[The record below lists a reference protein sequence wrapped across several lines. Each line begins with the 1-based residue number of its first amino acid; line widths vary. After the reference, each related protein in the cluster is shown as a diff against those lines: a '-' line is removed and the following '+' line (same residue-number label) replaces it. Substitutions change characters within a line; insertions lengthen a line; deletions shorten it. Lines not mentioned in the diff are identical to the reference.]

1 MNITAKKK
9 IILTRIEAGRY
20 KLSKQL
26 ESGFITESDI
36 LSLLTVKSDFG
47 LKQNTKGESYK
58 LRVLRDIFNSPF
70 LLCDQ
75 DYLSINIKQLLPVML
90 KCRYD
95 MEIEQ
100 LRYMLDDGL
109 INGEEYIE
117 QEKLLKYS
125 YYGSSTDGRSILRNG
140 HVSILKDNKIKE
152 RKVIKV

>member
-9 IILTRIEAGRY
+9 IILTRIEAGRC

-26 ESGFITESDI
+26 QSGFITESDI

-47 LKQNTKGESYK
+47 FKQNTKQESYK
-58 LRVLRDIFNSPF
+58 LKVLRDIFNSPF

-75 DYLSINIKQLLPVML
+75 DCLSLNIKQLLPIIL
-90 KCRYD
+90 KCRFE
-95 MEIEQ
+95 MEMEE
-100 LRYMLDDGL
+100 LKYMLDDGL
-109 INGEEYIE
+109 VNSQEYIE
-117 QEKLLKYS
+117 QEKLLKYC